1 MTRRLVA
8 ILFVI
13 ASLSCG
19 ESPPS
24 GPPPPAPPPPPPP
37 PPPPAPGPGR
47 LAVVMTSPNA
57 DDGAILLEIRGTG
70 IDSVRAENATW
81 EFFSDKS
88 SASVVRAV
96 VAGNLASG
104 RLVNFYVPDVS
115 GTYTV
120 TIMDIA
126 TRQNML
132 RASTGYTFTV
142 AP

>member
-1 MTRRLVA
+1 MTRRLFAV
-8 ILFVI
+8 LFVI

-37 PPPPAPGPGR
+37 PAPGPGR
-47 LAVVMTSPNA
+47 LAVVMTSPNT
-57 DDGAILLEIRGTG
+57 DDGAILLEMRGAG
-70 IDSVRAENATW
+70 IDSVRAENSTW
-81 EFFSDKS
+81 EFFSDAS
-88 SASVVRAV
+88 SASLVRAV

-104 RLVNFYVPDVS
+104 RLLSFRVPDMS

-120 TIMDIA
+120 TVIDIA
-126 TRQNML
+126 NRQNSL
-132 RASTGYTFTV
+132 RAGTGYTFTV

>member
-1 MTRRLVA
+1 MTRRLLA
-8 ILFVI
+8 IAFVI

-19 ESPPS
+19 EGSPS
-24 GPPPPAPPPPPPP
+24 APPPPAPPPPPP

-47 LAVVMTSPNA
+47 LAVVMTSPHT
-57 DDGAILLEIRGTG
+57 DDGAILLEVRGAG
-70 IDSVRAENATW
+70 MDSVRVENAAW
-81 EFFSDKS
+81 QFFSG
-88 SASVVRAV
+88 AEGNTVRAV
-96 VAGNLASG
+96 IAGNLASG
-104 RLVNFYVPDVS
+104 RLLSFRVPDVS

-120 TIMDIA
+120 TIIDIA